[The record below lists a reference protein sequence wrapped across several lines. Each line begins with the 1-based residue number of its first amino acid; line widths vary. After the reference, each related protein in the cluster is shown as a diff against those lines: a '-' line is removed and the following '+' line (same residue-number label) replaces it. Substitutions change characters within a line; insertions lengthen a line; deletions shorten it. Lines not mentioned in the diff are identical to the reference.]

1 MDDELDV
8 SKFSSSIWKK
18 ILKIIL
24 KQKWLLIGMMLIMA
38 CVALLDVL
46 VPYLMSKTIVVFFGD
61 NPNFD
66 LKYRYLTYFVIIA
79 VLYTISIF
87 GFIYLA
93 GKLEVY
99 TGDKLRQETFVR
111 LQELS
116 FSYYDKTQAGW
127 IMARLTSDSRKLA
140 EIISW
145 GMIDFV
151 WGIATMLGILVMLY
165 ITFWR
170 LALIITGLVPVIFLF
185 SYFYRKVMLNA
196 QRKVRK
202 TNSKITGSFNESFL
216 GAKTTKTLVL
226 EDKQNEEFKELCF
239 DMKKKSVRAA
249 IKSAIFF
256 PTILVIAY
264 IGVGL
269 TYRFGVGFVLGEFA
283 GVTITSA
290 VLFLFLDYTT
300 MFFEPVMNISR
311 FFAELQ
317 QAQASAERIVSLIE
331 TKPDIVDREDVIK
344 IYGDILNPKPENYEP
359 INGDIE
365 FKHVDFG
372 YTQKDLILKD
382 FNLKVKAGTSVAL
395 VGATGSGKSTIVNL
409 LCRFYEP
416 SSGEIL
422 IDGKDYRERSIGW
435 LHSNLGYVLQTPHL
449 FNGSI
454 KENVLYGKM
463 DATYEEVMNALRI
476 VKADDIVNKLED
488 GLDTQ
493 VGEGG
498 NKLSIGEKQLIS
510 FARAIIKEP
519 SILILDEATSS
530 VDTETEVLIQDAI
543 NKVMKG
549 RTTFIVAHRLSTIIN
564 SDLILVIMDGKIKE
578 AGTHSELLALKGEY
592 YNLYKNQFINEKME
606 DIIS

>member
-8 SKFSSSIWKK
+8 SKFSSSVWKK

-24 KQKWLLIGMMLIMA
+24 KQKWLLISMMLVMA

-46 VPYLMSKTIVVFFGD
+46 TPYLMSKTIVVFFGE
-61 NPNFD
+61 NPDFS
-66 LKYRYLTYFVIIA
+66 LKYQYLLYFVIIA
-79 VLYTISIF
+79 VLYMILIF
-87 GFIYLA
+87 SFIYLA

-99 TGDKLRQETFVR
+99 TADKLRQETFVR

-145 GMIDFV
+145 GMIDFI
-151 WGIATMLGILVMLY
+151 WGLATMSGILVMLY

-170 LALIITGLVPVIFLF
+170 LALIVTALVPIILIFSTL
-185 SYFYRKVMLNA
+185 YRKVMLNA

-202 TNSKITGSFNESFL
+202 TNSQITGSFNESFL

-226 EDKQNEEFKELCF
+226 EDKQNKEFTDLCF

-249 IKSAIFF
+249 VKSAIFF
-256 PTILVIAY
+256 PTILIIAY

-269 TYRFGVGFVLGEFA
+269 TYRFGAGFVMGEFA
-283 GVTITSA
+283 GLIITA
-290 VLFLFLDYTT
+290 DVLFLFLDYTT

-317 QAQASAERIVSLIE
+317 QAQASDERIVSLIE
-331 TKPDIVDREDVIK
+331 TKPDIVDRDDVIK
-344 IYGDILNPKPENYEP
+344 IYGDILNPKPENYEKL
-359 INGDIE
+359 IGDIE
-365 FKHVDFG
+365 FNHVDFG
-372 YTQKDLILKD
+372 YNEKGLILKD

-416 SSGEIL
+416 TKGEIL
-422 IDGKDYRERSIGW
+422 IDGKDYRNRSIGW

-454 KENVLYGKM
+454 KDNVLYGKK
-463 DATYEEVMNALRI
+463 DATIEEVMEALRI
-476 VKADDIVNKLED
+476 VRADEVVKKLDD
-488 GLDTQ
+488 GIDTQ

-510 FARAIIKEP
+510 FARAIVKDP

-530 VDTETEVLIQDAI
+530 IDTETEVLIQDAI

-564 SDLILVIMDGKIKE
+564 SDLILVIMDGEIKE

-592 YNLYKNQFINEKME
+592 YNLYKNQFINEKM
-606 DIIS
+606 DNMIS